1 MAGVATIVQ
10 QVADYDSWRAAFD
23 DHEDFRVL
31 NGMRSSEV
39 RVSPDDPNRVV
50 VVCTFDTVEDAKAF
64 AALPDLGSAMQESG
78 VVGVPEITFA
88 ETD

>member
-23 DHEDFRVL
+23 DHEDFRVI

-39 RVSPDDPNRVV
+39 QVSPDDRNQVV
-50 VVCTFDTVEDAKAF
+50 VVCTFDTIEDAKAF
-64 AALPDLGSAMQESG
+64 AALPDLTKAMQESG

-88 ETD
+88 EVD

>member
-23 DHEDFRVL
+23 DHEDFRVI

-39 RVSPDDPNRVV
+39 RVSPEDPNQVV
-50 VVCTFDTVEDAKAF
+50 VVCTFDSVEDAKAF
-64 AALPDLGSAMQESG
+64 AALPDLTKAMQESG

-88 ETD
+88 EVS